1 MLLIII
7 LKWNHLISKVI
18 LSKIGTLNKIK
29 MKTIKLTLLNSR
41 LDKKWLWVKNKESR
55 LKCLK
60 ANWKEKWLK
69 MDLLGFL
76 KLKTR
81 APTWVILTFIL
92 NCKIWEKNKIKMKKL
107 IFKINHSL
115 PSYRHKF
122 INKMKELSYSK
133 NKIKNCNYK
142 IKNCNK
148 I

>member
-1 MLLIII
+1 MLETRFKNRHQNKSNWKKALLEIMSLLIKLFKILLIII
-7 LKWNHLISKVI
+7 LKWNHLISKVT

-29 MKTIKLTLLNSR
+29 MKTTKLTLLNSR

-107 IFKINHSL
+107 IFKINH
-115 PSYRHKF
+115 
-122 INKMKELSYSK
+122 
-133 NKIKNCNYK
+133 
-142 IKNCNK
+142 
-148 I
+148 